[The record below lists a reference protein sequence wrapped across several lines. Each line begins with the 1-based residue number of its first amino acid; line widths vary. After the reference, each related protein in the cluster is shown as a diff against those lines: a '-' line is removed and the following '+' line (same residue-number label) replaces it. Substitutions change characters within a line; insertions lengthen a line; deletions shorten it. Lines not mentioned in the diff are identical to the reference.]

1 VTIGDELDA
10 VRVAAV
16 GDLHVRSRTRGLL
29 RPQFASLPEN
39 ADLLLLAGD
48 LTNRGALSQA
58 HTLCDEIAEL
68 GVPIVAV
75 LGNHDHDEGQESQ
88 IRALL
93 SGFGVH
99 VLDCTSALIEVRG
112 MRVGVAGTMGYD
124 GGFGNDFDLWHAVRV
139 DKRSDRKLTEAQRFG
154 RALADLREVHR
165 ADLRIALTHYSPV
178 RGTLE
183 GEPREIIACLGNELL
198 GRTIDQAGADLAVHG
213 HAHFGTERGRTVS
226 GIEVRNVARPVLGR
240 PYAIYTLVPERGRQA
255 NRGGAAVPGQ
265 ATGPGAPS
273 AAACAVPGGPG
284 AAASTRPGV
293 PAPAQSTAVRRP

>member
-1 VTIGDELDA
+1 MTIGDELNA

-58 HTLCDEIAEL
+58 HTLADEIAEI

-93 SGFGVH
+93 SSFGVH
-99 VLDCTSALIEVRG
+99 VLDGTTALLEVRG
-112 MRVGVAGTMGYD
+112 IRVGVAGIVGFD
-124 GGFGNDFDLWHAVRV
+124 GGFGSDFDLWHAVRV
-139 DKRSDRKLTEAQRFG
+139 DKRSDRKLTEAERLG
-154 RALADLREVHR
+154 RALTALRDTQR
-165 ADLRIALTHYSPV
+165 ADVRIALTHYSPV

-198 GRTIDQAGADLAVHG
+198 GRTIDEAGADLAVHG

-226 GIEVRNVARPVLGR
+226 GIEVRNVAQPVLGR
-240 PYAIYTLVPERGRQA
+240 PYAIYSLVPRRGARSA
-255 NRGGAAVPGQ
+255 PGPATGSVPGATTGSSTEPHAAARTLPAQ
-265 ATGPGAPS
+265 ATGPGAP
-273 AAACAVPGGPG
+273 
-284 AAASTRPGV
+284 
-293 PAPAQSTAVRRP
+293 AQNTAVSRP

>member
-1 VTIGDELDA
+1 MTIGDELDA

-58 HTLCDEIAEL
+58 HTLADEIAEL

-75 LGNHDHDEGQESQ
+75 LGNHDHEEGQESQ

-99 VLDCTSALIEVRG
+99 VLDGTGALVEVRG
-112 MRVGVAGTMGYD
+112 IRVGVAGAMGFD

-139 DKRSDRKLTEAQRFG
+139 DKRSDRKLAEAERLG
-154 RALADLREVHR
+154 RALTELRDVQR
-165 ADLRIALTHYSPV
+165 ADVRIALTHYSPV

-183 GEPREIIACLGNELL
+183 GERREIIACLGNQLL
-198 GRTIDQAGADLAVHG
+198 GRTIDEAGADLAVHG

-226 GIEVRNVARPVLGR
+226 GIEVRNVAQPVLGR
-240 PYAIYTLVPERGRQA
+240 PYAIYSLVPARRA
-255 NRGGAAVPGQ
+255 RSAAATAAAETAATFPAQ
-265 ATGPGAPS
+265 ATGPGAAGVS
-273 AAACAVPGGPG
+273 GPG
-284 AAASTRPGV
+284 AS
-293 PAPAQSTAVRRP
+293 AQNTAVSRP

>member
-1 VTIGDELDA
+1 VTIGDELGA

-58 HTLCDEIAEL
+58 HTLADEIAEL

-93 SGFGVH
+93 AGFGVH
-99 VLDCTSALIEVRG
+99 VLDGTTALLEVRG
-112 MRVGVAGTMGYD
+112 IRVGVAGTTGYD
-124 GGFGNDFDLWHAVRV
+124 GGFGSDFDLWHAARV
-139 DKRSDRKLTEAQRFG
+139 GKRSDRKLAEAERFG
-154 RALADLREVHR
+154 EALAGLRDEQR
-165 ADLRIALTHYSPV
+165 ADVRLALTHYSPV
-178 RGTLE
+178 RATLE
-183 GEPREIIACLGNELL
+183 GEPREIAACLGNELL
-198 GRTIDQAGADLAVHG
+198 GRTIDEAGADLAVHG
-213 HAHFGTERGRTVS
+213 HAHFGTELGRTVA

-240 PYAIYTLVPERGRQA
+240 PYAIYPV
-255 NRGGAAVPGQ
+255 
-265 ATGPGAPS
+265 
-273 AAACAVPGGPG
+273 VPGGHVG
-284 AAASTRPGV
+284 ARGAGRGGHTIFL
-293 PAPAQSTAVRRP
+293 RR

>member
-1 VTIGDELDA
+1 MTIGDELDA

-58 HTLCDEIAEL
+58 HALADEIAEI

-93 SGFGVH
+93 SSFGVH
-99 VLDCTSALIEVRG
+99 VLDGTTALLEVRG
-112 MRVGVAGTMGYD
+112 IRVGVAGIVGFD
-124 GGFGNDFDLWHAVRV
+124 GGFGSDFDLWHAVRV
-139 DKRSDRKLTEAQRFG
+139 DKRSDRKLTEAERLG
-154 RALADLREVHR
+154 RALTGLREDQR
-165 ADLRIALTHYSPV
+165 ADVRIALTHYSPV

-198 GRTIDQAGADLAVHG
+198 GRTIDEAGADLAVHG
-213 HAHFGTERGRTVS
+213 HAHFGTERGRTVA
-226 GIEVRNVARPVLGR
+226 GIEVRNVAQPVLGR
-240 PYAIYTLVPERGRQA
+240 PYAIYSL
-255 NRGGAAVPGQ
+255 VPGQ
-265 ATGPGAPS
+265 GAEPAAGSARAPAAGSAAEPAAPARTLPAQVTGPGPGAP
-273 AAACAVPGGPG
+273 
-284 AAASTRPGV
+284 
-293 PAPAQSTAVRRP
+293 AQNTAVSRP